1 MPPLPGHVPFGS
13 SLSASLACWLLRRL
27 NSSSPELTLPSNPS
41 SRPPCEAGSR
51 SVPSR
56 FRCRLKRAEATL
68 SRELR
73 TPRLP
78 STHVPVRY
86 RWQNTGSSL
95 TNTRATSCRTP
106 GLAIPSNPSSRP
118 PCEAGSRSVASR
130 FRCRSNRPGLHCPG
144 SFAPQGYPD
153 ARPGTVPVAEHRIIL
168 DKYSCDLVSHT
179 EDPVSCRFLRN
190 RDRGLL
196 PRRRRNERIDAV
208 FAIQFIADA
217 TTNCRYFGS
226 PA

>member
-106 GLAIPSNPSSRP
+106 ELTLPSNPSSRP
-118 PCEAGSRSVASR
+118 PCEAGSRSVPLR
-130 FRCRSNRPGLHCPG
+130 FSCQSEWTEATLFQELRTPGVT
-144 SFAPQGYPD
+144 PD
-153 ARPGTVPVAEHRIIL
+153 ARPGTVPVAEHRIVL
-168 DKYSCDLVSHT
+168 DKYSCDLVSH
-179 EDPVSCRFLRN
+179 
-190 RDRGLL
+190 
-196 PRRRRNERIDAV
+196 
-208 FAIQFIADA
+208 A
-217 TTNCRYFGS
+217 TS
-226 PA
+226 

>member
-106 GLAIPSNPSSRP
+106 ELAIPFNPSSRP
-118 PCEAGSRSVASR
+118 PREAGSRSFPSR
-130 FRCRSNRPGLHCPG
+130 FGCRPEWTEATLSRELRTPGLPPTHVPVRYRWQNTG
-144 SFAPQGYPD
+144 SSLISTRATSCRTAKVSFSLFPRFIG
-153 ARPGTVPVAEHRIIL
+153 RVPGTGR
-168 DKYSCDLVSHT
+168 
-179 EDPVSCRFLRN
+179 
-190 RDRGLL
+190 LL
-196 PRRRRNERIDAV
+196 GMSA
-208 FAIQFIADA
+208 QH
-217 TTNCRYFGS
+217 
-226 PA
+226 

>member
-78 STHVPVRY
+78 STHVPVRS

-95 TNTRATSCRTP
+95 TNTRATSCRTSYPSTLAPDRLVRLAVAASPRGSAAGPLDRGYIVP
-106 GLAIPSNPSSRP
+106 G
-118 PCEAGSRSVASR
+118 ASHL
-130 FRCRSNRPGLHCPG
+130 GVT
-144 SFAPQGYPD
+144 PD
-153 ARPGTVPVAEHRIIL
+153 ARPGTVPMTEHRILL
-168 DKYSCDLVSHT
+168 DKYSCDLVSHET
-179 EDPVSCRFLRN
+179 RPRSARAGCR
-190 RDRGLL
+190 
-196 PRRRRNERIDAV
+196 
-208 FAIQFIADA
+208 
-217 TTNCRYFGS
+217 S
-226 PA
+226 

>member
-1 MPPLPGHVPFGS
+1 MTPHGIIVLSNHDGLAFPPHSRDPRPARSQPPFGVGQNLNPYPCDYYTAFASSGILYPLIHRYTLAGDLPLPNDGAYHVPHEYHPGGVRLCLSAGDTTSARGDQVPPLPGHVPFGS

-73 TPRLP
+73 TPELP
-78 STHVPVRY
+78 PTHVPVRY

-95 TNTRATSCRTP
+95 INTRAR
-106 GLAIPSNPSSRP
+106 
-118 PCEAGSRSVASR
+118 VAR
-130 FRCRSNRPGLHCPG
+130 
-144 SFAPQGYPD
+144 
-153 ARPGTVPVAEHRIIL
+153 
-168 DKYSCDLVSHT
+168 
-179 EDPVSCRFLRN
+179 
-190 RDRGLL
+190 
-196 PRRRRNERIDAV
+196 
-208 FAIQFIADA
+208 
-217 TTNCRYFGS
+217 
-226 PA
+226 

>member
-106 GLAIPSNPSSRP
+106 ELAIPLAVAPYGFAAGSSDPVRYRWQNTGSSLTNTRATSCRTPELAIPFNPRP
-118 PCEAGSRSVASR
+118 PREAGSRSFPSR
-130 FRCRSNRPGLHCPG
+130 FRCRSFGPRLHCPG
-144 SFAPQGYPD
+144 SFAPRSY
-153 ARPGTVPVAEHRIIL
+153 
-168 DKYSCDLVSHT
+168 
-179 EDPVSCRFLRN
+179 
-190 RDRGLL
+190 
-196 PRRRRNERIDAV
+196 PRR
-208 FAIQFIADA
+208 
-217 TTNCRYFGS
+217 TSRYG
-226 PA
+226 PDDRTPDPP